1 LEARLNSFEYR
12 KEEFEYYNF
21 EELAT
26 KVRSKQEY
34 EEDLKRFSQ
43 QVIEFKEKEEYN
55 SDIVMKLRTSLK
67 KNKENLELVST
78 ELAVNQKQ
86 LN

>member
-1 LEARLNSFEYR
+1 M
-12 KEEFEYYNF
+12 
-21 EELAT
+21 
-26 KVRSKQEY
+26 RSKQEY

-43 QVIEFKEKEEYN
+43 QVIEFKEKEEHN
-55 SDIVMKLRTSLK
+55 SGVVMNLRTLLK

>member
-1 LEARLNSFEYR
+1 
-12 KEEFEYYNF
+12 
-21 EELAT
+21 
-26 KVRSKQEY
+26 VRSKQEY
-34 EEDLKRFSQ
+34 EEDLKRFCQ

-55 SDIVMKLRTSLK
+55 SGVVMNLRTLLK

>member
-1 LEARLNSFEYR
+1 M
-12 KEEFEYYNF
+12 
-21 EELAT
+21 
-26 KVRSKQEY
+26 RSKQEY

-55 SDIVMKLRTSLK
+55 SGVVMNLRTLLK